1 MQYVNYSSI
10 TLKAGGPATGAA
22 KDGQPAAAECGDVES
37 KIATAILKIP
47 ECGQCANCTDK
58 NPRRKLCEARLEVR
72 RKLVAAETK
81 IIRQQH
87 HAKNAEKKG
96 SKKRKADSSGQSP
109 PVKKQR
115 MKPGPKP
122 KPKLMKKAN
131 GQVKARVTSQGNKRM
146 SIPDE
151 LFPEFCRRISAE
163 GTGERMKLINTFA
176 AENPTISVR
185 QVTIR
190 LGEITTR
197 ERPECV
203 VPSEKAR
210 GRAFVFYL
218 RPRYYKYLPEDER
231 PKGWEKYAAEDEA
244 IFQEEEAKKSSNG
257 GKSDKDFDSTSDVK
271 SDRAS
276 DAASSPPDPSDL
288 GDGDETEDEGE
299 QPASKKLK
307 ME

>member
-1 MQYVNYSSI
+1 MDEN
-10 TLKAGGPATGAA
+10 
-22 KDGQPAAAECGDVES
+22 GDLEA
-37 KIATAILKIP
+37 KIATAILKVP
-47 ECGQCANCTDK
+47 ECGQCNNCTDK

-81 IIRQQH
+81 LMRRNQ
-87 HAKNAEKKG
+87 AKLADTKG
-96 SKKRKADSSGQSP
+96 TKKRKAEESGQSP
-109 PVKKQR
+109 PVKKMR

-122 KPKLMKKAN
+122 KPKLMKQAN
-131 GQVKARVTSQGNKRM
+131 GLLKPRVTSQGNKRM
-146 SIPDE
+146 SIPDD

-197 ERPECV
+197 DRPECV
-203 VPSEKAR
+203 VPSEKAK

-218 RPRYYKYLPEDER
+218 RPRFYKYLPEEER

-244 IFQEEEAKKSSNG
+244 KYQEEKAKKGSNG
-257 GKSDKDFDSTSDVK
+257 GRSEKDFDSSSDLK
-271 SDRAS
+271 GLGSDRAS
-276 DAASSPPDPSDL
+276 EVASAASSPPDVEDVGD
-288 GDGDETEDEGE
+288 GDGDETEDEVE
-299 QPASKKLK
+299 PVPKKLK